1 MRSVL
6 VCYLALLLLTGC
18 SLSGSNSNNSSNG
31 SANSNLSDKS
41 GAAKSK
47 GDFTSPKAAVYTFI
61 AAGTNRDAEMLSQ
74 CFDAESP
81 GEFRKYREKTASQK
95 DLDGLADFVN
105 GAQITDVKESGDR
118 AVVSVK
124 FKARNEEISMKKSA
138 AGWKILD
145 F

>member
-1 MRSVL
+1 MRNTL
-6 VCYLALLLLTGC
+6 VCLMLLLMIGC
-18 SLSGSNSNNSSNG
+18 SPGSSNNISTTNRVTDPNNN
-31 SANSNLSDKS
+31 ANP
-41 GAAKSK
+41 GAGKAK
-47 GDFTSPKAAVYTFI
+47 GDFSSPRAAVYTFI
-61 AAGTNRDAEMLSQ
+61 AAGTNRDAEVLSQ

-81 GEFRKYREKTASQK
+81 GEFRKLREKTASQK
-95 DLDGLADFVN
+95 ELDDLAEFVK

-118 AVVSVK
+118 AVVSVT

>member
-1 MRSVL
+1 MRNILLCS
-6 VCYLALLLLTGC
+6 LALLLMTGC
-18 SLSGSNSNNSSNG
+18 SLIGSNSNNTSNG
-31 SANSNLSDKS
+31 SANSSLSDKS

-47 GDFTSPKAAVYTFI
+47 GDFSSPKAGVNTFI
-61 AAGTNRDAEMLSQ
+61 SAGTNRDAEMLSQ

-95 DLDGLADFVN
+95 DLDGLAEFVN

-138 AGWKILD
+138 GGWKILD

>member
-1 MRSVL
+1 MRNIL
-6 VCYLALLLLTGC
+6 VCCLALLLMTGC
-18 SLSGSNSNNSSNG
+18 SLISSNSNNTSNG
-31 SANSNLSDKS
+31 SANSSLSEKS
-41 GAAKSK
+41 GAGKSK
-47 GDFTSPKAAVYTFI
+47 GDFSSPKAAVYTFI

-95 DLDGLADFVN
+95 DLDGLAEFVN
-105 GAQITDVKESGDR
+105 GAQITDAKESGDR

-138 AGWKILD
+138 GGWKILD

>member
-1 MRSVL
+1 MRSIL
-6 VCYLALLLLTGC
+6 VCCLTLLLTTAC
-18 SLSGSNSNNSSNG
+18 SLTSSNSNNSSNG
-31 SANSNLSDKS
+31 SSNSNTSDKS
-41 GAAKSK
+41 GAGKSK
-47 GDFTSPKAAVYTFI
+47 GDFSSPKAAVYTFI

-74 CFDAESP
+74 CFDPEGP

-95 DLDGLADFVN
+95 DLDGLAEFVN
-105 GAQITDVKESGDR
+105 GAQITDAKESGDR

-138 AGWKILD
+138 GGWKILD

>member
-1 MRSVL
+1 M
-6 VCYLALLLLTGC
+6 LLMTGC
-18 SLSGSNSNNSSNG
+18 SLSGSNNNNTSNG
-31 SANSNLSDKS
+31 SANSNISDKS
-41 GAAKSK
+41 GSGKSK
-47 GDFTSPKAAVYTFI
+47 GDFSSPKAAVYTFI

-81 GEFRKYREKTASQK
+81 GEFRKLREKTASQK
-95 DLDGLADFVN
+95 DLDGLAEFVN
-105 GAQITDVKESGDR
+105 GAQITEAKESGDR
-118 AVVSVK
+118 AVVGVK